1 MSAEAQSIPA
11 PNTKSSKLVERS
23 TKLWTRVPVV
33 GRVPIP
39 PPEQLAFYGGLGVL
53 AAFSLIN
60 WPVAVVIGVGET
72 VVARH
77 LGKRPT
83 AEGEQ
88 TSAPDGQAKPTSNA
102 AGETTAP
109 RTGAKSGDQTPM
121 ATSSK

>member
-1 MSAEAQSIPA
+1 MSSEAQSIPA

-33 GRVPIP
+33 GRVPMP
-39 PPEQLAFYGGLGVL
+39 PPEQLAFYGGLGAL

-72 VVARH
+72 VVARQ

-83 AEGEQ
+83 AQPEQ
-88 TSAPDGQAKPTSNA
+88 TSPPDGQAKPTSNS

-109 RTGAKSGDQTPM
+109 RTGAKSGDQTPT
-121 ATSSK
+121 ATSGR